1 MTPEELAELKRAND
15 LKEREVTAL
24 ERISDNTSR
33 RTDNIMSHRTK
44 NCLETISDWWDKEK
58 ANSMRM
64 HY

>member
-15 LKEREVTAL
+15 LKEREVMVL
-24 ERISDNTSR
+24 ERMANNVPR
-33 RTDNIMSHRTK
+33 RAK

-64 HY
+64 RY